1 MEIKV
6 SEVMQREDNSL
17 YLKEIEVINYEKVEI
32 LNTPDN
38 VVKLMTD
45 VFEINKKISE
55 EIFVIALTTNSKPL
69 HFFRLNRGTVNNSL
83 FDTRGL
89 MISLLLANAST
100 FVIVHNHPSGSIT
113 PSKPEI
119 DITQKLNKAAELLGL
134 TFTDHIIVGKR
145 EDHYSLREFYDDI
158 AKVRKK
164 VERRFMFEIKGK
176 VNTAICYAKVF
187 EQEAVEQIRRMCDYE
202 LTENSHIRI
211 MPDVH

>member
-17 YLKEIEVINYEKVEI
+17 YLKEIEVINYDEVEI

-55 EIFVIALTTNSKPL
+55 EIFVIALTTDSKPL

-113 PSKPEI
+113 PSKPDI

-134 TFTDHIIVGKR
+134 TFTDHIIIGATGN
-145 EDHYSLREFYDDI
+145 HYSFMGVYGNL
-158 AKVRKK
+158 AKVR
-164 VERRFMFEIKGK
+164 
-176 VNTAICYAKVF
+176 
-187 EQEAVEQIRRMCDYE
+187 
-202 LTENSHIRI
+202 
-211 MPDVH
+211 

>member
-17 YLKEIEVINYEKVEI
+17 YLKEIEVLNYEKVEI

-55 EIFVIALTTNSKPL
+55 EIFAVGLTTDSKPL
-69 HFFRLNRGTVNNSL
+69 HFFRLNRGTVNASL

-100 FVIVHNHPSGSIT
+100 FIVVHNHPSGSIT
-113 PSKPEI
+113 PSKPDI

-134 TFTDHIIVGKR
+134 TFADHIIIGTKGN
-145 EDHYSLREFYDDI
+145 HYSFLEVYGDLT
-158 AKVRKK
+158 KV
-164 VERRFMFEIKGK
+164 
-176 VNTAICYAKVF
+176 
-187 EQEAVEQIRRMCDYE
+187 
-202 LTENSHIRI
+202 H
-211 MPDVH
+211 